1 MKSGERYSTLP
12 PSRLTRV
19 GWAEMEKSVRSFVRS
34 LARCGV
40 GALRRRG
47 NLERWPTE
55 RRPRPH
61 VRPSVTPNMQNPA
74 GISSRGMYE
83 DSPLPPSRLS
93 GRPHHLVPLR
103 RPGLLLQRQQIVRGS
118 DTTENAEKI
127 NLLRLEYKM
136 SSLDDHLVRL
146 GGEHRASLSVGQ
158 VFHVYT
164 VLVTRSQFSHEKIDM
179 GRREGI

>member
-1 MKSGERYSTLP
+1 
-12 PSRLTRV
+12 
-19 GWAEMEKSVRSFVRS
+19 MEKSVRSFVRS

-40 GALRRRG
+40 RVAALRRRG

-61 VRPSVTPNMQNPA
+61 VRHTQHAEPRRDIIKRNVRRFS
-74 GISSRGMYE
+74 
-83 DSPLPPSRLS
+83 PPSRPSFRSASSSRLA
-93 GRPHHLVPLR
+93 PAV
-103 RPGLLLQRQQIVRGS
+103 GLAATIQRQQIVRGS

-127 NLLRLEYKM
+127 NLLRLKYKM

-158 VFHVYT
+158 VFHVYST
-164 VLVTRSQFSHEKIDM
+164 VLGYAQSVQP
-179 GRREGI
+179 

>member
-12 PSRLTRV
+12 PSRLTRG

-40 GALRRRG
+40 RVAALRRRG

-61 VRPSVTPNMQNPA
+61 VRHTQHAEPRRDIIKRNVRRFSPPPA
-74 GISSRGMYE
+74 
-83 DSPLPPSRLS
+83 RLS
-93 GRPHHLVPLR
+93 GRPHHLVSLR

-164 VLVTRSQFSHEKIDM
+164 VL
-179 GRREGI
+179 GYA